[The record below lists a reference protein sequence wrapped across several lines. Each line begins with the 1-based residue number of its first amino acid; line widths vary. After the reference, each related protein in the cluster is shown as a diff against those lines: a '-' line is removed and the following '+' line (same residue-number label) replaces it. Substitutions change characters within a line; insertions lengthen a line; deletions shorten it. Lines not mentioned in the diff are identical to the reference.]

1 MEMTREELFDLAKAG
16 LVGLAALLVAGQ
28 LWFPVMRGYAL
39 FVLWAADEAPPAGY
53 NWLQEFAAFW
63 QWLL

>member
-28 LWFPVMRGYAL
+28 LWFPVMKGYAL
-39 FVLWAADEAPPAGY
+39 FVLWAADEAPPAG
-53 NWLQEFAAFW
+53 
-63 QWLL
+63 